1 VADDTDPTADE
12 VMRDLHRRDL
22 SARAFGIEFVETE
35 ADHVSVRMTVTE
47 EMCNGFIIGHGGMTF
62 LLADSAMAF
71 LTNGANDSALATT
84 ATIHWLKPTY
94 PGDVLTATGTTRW
107 QQGRHGIHDVVV
119 TNQHGDEVAHFQG
132 RTQRTGRPV
141 MESSSD

>member
-1 VADDTDPTADE
+1 VDGDQQRSAGE

-22 SARAFGIEFVETE
+22 SAAEFGIEFIETE
-35 ADHVSVRMTVTE
+35 ADRVSVSMTITE
-47 EMCNGFIIGHGGMTF
+47 AMCNGFDIGHGGMTF

-71 LTNGANDSALATT
+71 LSNAANDSALATT

-107 QQGRHGIHDVVV
+107 QEGRIGIHDVVV
-119 TNQHGDEVAHFQG
+119 TNQNGDEVAHFQG
-132 RTQRTGRPV
+132 RTQRTGRAV
-141 MESSSD
+141 METKK

>member
-1 VADDTDPTADE
+1 
-12 VMRDLHRRDL
+12 
-22 SARAFGIEFVETE
+22 
-35 ADHVSVRMTVTE
+35 
-47 EMCNGFIIGHGGMTF
+47 
-62 LLADSAMAF
+62 
-71 LTNGANDSALATT
+71 TT

-107 QQGRHGIHDVVV
+107 QQGRVGIHDVVV

>member
-1 VADDTDPTADE
+1 VEGDQQPSAGE

-22 SARAFGIEFVETE
+22 SAAEFGIEFIETE
-35 ADHVSVRMTVTE
+35 ADRVSVRMTVTE

-71 LTNGANDSALATT
+71 LSNGANDSALATT

-107 QQGRHGIHDVVV
+107 QQGRIGIHDVVV
-119 TNQHGDEVAHFQG
+119 TNQNGDEVAHFQG

-141 MESSSD
+141 METPSD